1 MAFPACRTRGHC
13 GRFTRVAL
21 EQRLYRQ
28 LNLTAKKRLRILF
41 PAINKINKLY
51 WSLQRLLRKGI
62 TVNCLILNI
71 FAPCTAII

>member
-1 MAFPACRTRGHC
+1 MALG
-13 GRFTRVAL
+13 
-21 EQRLYRQ
+21 QRLYRQ
-28 LNLTAKKRLRILF
+28 LSRFDLTAKKRLRILL
-41 PAINKINKLY
+41 PAVYKINKLY